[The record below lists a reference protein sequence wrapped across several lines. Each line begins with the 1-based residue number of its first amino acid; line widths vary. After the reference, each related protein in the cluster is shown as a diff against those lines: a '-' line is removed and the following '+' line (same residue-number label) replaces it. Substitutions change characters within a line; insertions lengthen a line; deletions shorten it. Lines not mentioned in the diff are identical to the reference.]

1 MFVVLLSTFFT
12 KFILGV
18 PYPEREFLCKVHFLD
33 ESGMWFHHFDDFEN
47 IFGSQFIK
55 YIYLSMD

>member
-18 PYPEREFLCKVHFLD
+18 PYTERELLCKVHFLD
-33 ESGMWFHHFDDFEN
+33 ESGMWFHYFDDFEFFLDLN
-47 IFGSQFIK
+47 
-55 YIYLSMD
+55 L